1 MMAEAAGVIMKGSKS
16 YLKTH
21 SLSLV
26 FGKPQLEAGEY
37 RKKRLY
43 LAKKNQTKIC
53 SLFVFE
59 GFLLKQNCLG
69 SETTHFQKTKLLFFG
84 GF

>member
-37 RKKRLY
+37 RKKHLY

-53 SLFVFE
+53 SL
-59 GFLLKQNCLG
+59 LYLRDSC
-69 SETTHFQKTKLLFFG
+69 
-84 GF
+84 